1 MDFPLTVVDFPRFK
15 HPFTATCAGPT
26 QVGKSWFLK
35 EFLHYRREMID
46 PPPDKVIWFYGIYQE
61 LFDKIPDVTFIEGFP
76 SNFRDYLGTNTLIII
91 DDLMS
96 EVGNDKRLTYLFS
109 KGCHH
114 LSMSVIFVTQ
124 NLFHKGSEIRDS
136 SLNSQYLIVF
146 KNRRDQSQI
155 MHLGRQL
162 YPGRVK
168 FFREVFDDATKEP
181 FAFLLIDLRNQTDE
195 GMRLRTQIL
204 PNQIQY
210 VYQLKYK

>member
-1 MDFPLTVVDFPRFK
+1 MNHELVDFPRFQ

-35 EFLHYRREMID
+35 EFLYYRREMIH
-46 PPPDKVIWFYGIYQE
+46 PPPHKVIWFYGIYQD
-61 LFDKIPDVTFIEGFP
+61 LFNEIPEVTFVEGFP
-76 SNFRDYLGTNTLIII
+76 SNFKEYLGTRSLIIL
-91 DDLMS
+91 DDLMT
-96 EVGNDKRLTYLFS
+96 ELENDKRLTYLFS
-109 KGCHH
+109 RGCHH
-114 LSMSVIFVTQ
+114 LNMSVIFVTQ
-124 NLFHKGSEIRDS
+124 NLFHQGKEMRDV

-155 MHLGRQL
+155 MHLARQL
-162 YPGRVK
+162 YPGKTK
-168 FFREVFDDATKEP
+168 FFREVFDDATKIP

-210 VYQLKYK
+210 VYQLK